1 MISAVGEGRVCR
13 SFRLRRRRS
22 PTQQGGEDGVAGE
35 EGHGQRRAGAGAA
48 QKETSLD
55 GERGGSKNGLH
66 SSGRGGGGAARFWCG
81 LSQGDSRR
89 PT

>member
-1 MISAVGEGRVCR
+1 MLDMDSGWWRKLRNRKRTRRDPRDMISAVGEGRVCR

-55 GERGGSKNGLH
+55 GERGGSKNG
-66 SSGRGGGGAARFWCG
+66 
-81 LSQGDSRR
+81 QQ
-89 PT
+89 